1 MVPPLR
7 VVPADADDGEDTDP
21 DLRPGG
27 RDGGRASRVVLLIG
41 LLGAVTAAGI
51 VVGRSTEPAAVS
63 TTTAA
68 STTTTAPRVE
78 PPPPSPPPPPKPV
91 VFTWGPLRAE
101 SYGGLPAGGDHAAAT
116 VVGHSLAVVGGTGGA
131 RVLAGPIGGQ
141 LEVVTAL
148 RAPLAGLQAFPSAG
162 SLWVVGGEQ
171 GGKVTAAVLRI
182 NLVSGRI
189 RPSGTFE
196 EPLAEAGVA
205 ADGGSAYLVGGW
217 TGDQYAT
224 AVLKFTP
231 PSTASLVARIPVG
244 VRSPAVALVGNT
256 LYVAGGQSEQ
266 GPSSAVYAVDV
277 ASGGVTSL
285 GQLLQPVVGGVLLPV
300 GSKLYLVGG
309 RTTGGKASGAVILID
324 PATGSSTLAGRIP
337 RPLVGASAVRA
348 GTRALVV
355 DPAAGI
361 IYRVS
366 AKKPR

>member
-7 VVPADADDGEDTDP
+7 AVPADADEGEDTDP

-68 STTTTAPRVE
+68 STTTTVQRAK
-78 PPPPSPPPPPKPV
+78 PPPPPPPPKPV
-91 VFTWGPLRAE
+91 VFAWGPLRAE
-101 SYGGLPAGGDHAAAT
+101 SYGGLPAGGDQAAAT
-116 VVGHSLAVVGGTGGA
+116 VVGSSLAVVGGTGSA

-141 LEVVTAL
+141 LAVITAL

-162 SLWVVGGEQ
+162 SLWVVGGEH
-171 GGKVTAAVLRI
+171 GSKVTDAVLRI
-182 NLVSGRI
+182 DLGSGRI
-189 RPSGTFE
+189 RPSGAFT

-231 PSTASLVARIPVG
+231 PSTISVISRIPVG

-256 LYVAGGQSEQ
+256 LYVAGGQTEQ
-266 GPSSAVYAVDV
+266 GPSSAVYAVDL

-285 GQLLQPVVGGVLLPV
+285 GQLSQPVAGGVLVPV
-300 GSKLYLVGG
+300 GSRLYLVGG
-309 RTTGGKASGAVILID
+309 RTTGGKASGAVTQID
-324 PATGSSTLAGRIP
+324 PSTGASTLAGRIP
-337 RPLVGASAVRA
+337 RPLVGASAVRT
-348 GTRALVV
+348 GKTALVI
-355 DPAAGI
+355 DPAAGM

-366 AKKPR
+366 AKKQP